1 MIQYLFLLVGLIT
14 IAFAIVAVHEK
25 NLLHSAIF
33 LMFVLIAVAALF
45 IILGAQYLGAI
56 QILVYV
62 GAVITLLLF
71 TIMLSGGEES
81 EE

>member
-1 MIQYLFLLVGLIT
+1 MIEYLFLVVGLIT
-14 IAFAIVAVHEK
+14 IAFAIVAVSEK
-25 NLLHSAIF
+25 NLLHSAIY
-33 LMFVLIAVAALF
+33 LMFVLILVSALF

>member
-1 MIQYLFLLVGLIT
+1 
-14 IAFAIVAVHEK
+14 K
-25 NLLHSAIF
+25 NLLHSAIY
-33 LMFVLIAVAALF
+33 LMFVLISIAALF

>member
-1 MIQYLFLLVGLIT
+1 MIEYIFLLVGLIT
-14 IAFAIVAVHEK
+14 IAFAAMAVAEK
-25 NLLHSAIF
+25 NLLHSAIY
-33 LMFVLIAVAALF
+33 LMFVLILISALF